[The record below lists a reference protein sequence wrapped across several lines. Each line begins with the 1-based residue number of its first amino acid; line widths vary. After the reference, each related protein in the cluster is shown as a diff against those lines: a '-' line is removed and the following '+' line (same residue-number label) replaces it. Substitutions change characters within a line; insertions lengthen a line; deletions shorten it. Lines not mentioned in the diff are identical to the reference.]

1 MPPMTELEKQTVAE
15 ETAVSRQS
23 TPAPLTQKLLM
34 IGTASIVL
42 LADQLTKLLIEA
54 RIPLNTSWEPFN
66 GLGHLFR
73 ITHVANTGT
82 AFGLF
87 PNGSFLFG
95 ALAIVVG
102 LFLLY
107 YNHILPANQTALR
120 LALGL
125 QLGGALGNLI
135 DRLRIGHVTDFLD
148 FGWWPV
154 FNVADMAIVG
164 GVIVLAWMMLKEY
177 QEEQKAMQSQM
188 VND

>member
-1 MPPMTELEKQTVAE
+1 MPLMTELEQQNVTQ
-15 ETAVSRQS
+15 ETAVSLQP
-23 TPAPLTQKLLM
+23 TPAPLAQKLLM
-34 IGTASIVL
+34 IGTASVVL
-42 LADQLTKLLIEA
+42 LADQLTKLLVETKM
-54 RIPLNTSWEPFN
+54 PLNTTWEPFSS
-66 GLGHLFR
+66 LGHLFR

-102 LFLLY
+102 LFLVY

-125 QLGGALGNLI
+125 QLGGAVGNLI

-177 QEEQKAMQSQM
+177 QEEQKATQSPV

>member
-1 MPPMTELEKQTVAE
+1 MPPMTELEKQTVTE
-15 ETAVSRQS
+15 ETAVSLQS

-34 IGTASIVL
+34 VGTASVVL
-42 LADQLTKLLIEA
+42 LADQLTKLLVETKMS
-54 RIPLNTSWEPFN
+54 LNTTWEPFSN
-66 GLGHLFR
+66 LGHLFR

-95 ALAIVVG
+95 ALAIIVG

-177 QEEQKAMQSQM
+177 QEEQKALQSRV